1 MLPFGINLWTLL
13 LILMGTILICCLI
26 GLLLGGLTRL
36 LPTRSNN
43 ALDKERLQSTK
54 WARWKTV
61 RADLADDPEPDPRR
75 LWIGQLDGHDLA
87 NPPLRSAMVMAP
99 SGAGK
104 TPRFVVRTVLRHHG
118 PAVVTSVKGDLL
130 ELTRTHREKTGPVW
144 VFDPSGTL
152 GQTTWSPLTHITT
165 WADALDAARWI
176 QESSKADAT
185 GGVKNSEF
193 WDAQARFLLAP
204 LMFLAARNQRHMGD
218 VANLMVGGRANEDFV
233 ASELD
238 KLGEKQA
245 CTYWGRFA
253 ELVDETK
260 SSILATAATVLEG
273 WTHPRIAAMVNVFAN
288 DPNLLDLDKMITA
301 NGTLYLVSPATE
313 QSRFTPIY
321 ECLVNAITMRIE
333 QHYMERGSIALDPP
347 LLLALDEAA
356 NIAPL
361 RRLDYLASAG
371 AGQGILLVSVW
382 QDEGQI
388 VSIYNRDKA
397 RTIMSNHYTK
407 IYLPGISDHET
418 LVHLSDQ
425 IGQDSMRQTSHSSHK
440 DGSSTTT
447 SWAEKPVA
455 PAWWLRQMLKDQAI
469 IIAGHHPPILGK
481 LPAWFE
487 DDTLRAQIPTD
498 VAERFDKAH
507 SRQATTKRRKR

>member
-1 MLPFGINLWTLL
+1 MLPFGLTLWSLL
-13 LILMGTILICCLI
+13 LILLGIIIVASLL
-26 GLLLGGLTRL
+26 GLLLGQVM
-36 LPTRSNN
+36 PSSRSST
-43 ALDKERLQSTK
+43 ALDSERLNSNK
-54 WARWKTV
+54 WGRWKTV
-61 RADLADDPEPDPRR
+61 RKDLGDDPEPDPRR
-75 LWIGQLDGHDLA
+75 LWIGQLEGHDLA
-87 NPPLRSAMVMAP
+87 NPPLRSVMVMAP

-104 TPRFVVRTVLRHHG
+104 TPRYVVRAVLRHHG

-130 ELTRTHREKTGPVW
+130 ELTRAHREQQGPVW

-152 GQTTWSPLTHITT
+152 GQATWSPLAHITT

-185 GGVKNSEF
+185 GGLKNSEF

-204 LMFLAARNQRHMGD
+204 LMFLAAKNGRHMGD
-218 VANLMVGGRANEDFV
+218 VANLVVGGRANEDFV
-233 ASELD
+233 THELD
-238 KLGEKQA
+238 QLEETQA
-245 CTYWGRFA
+245 STYWARFV
-253 ELVDETK
+253 ELVHETK
-260 SSILATAATVLEG
+260 SSVLATAATILEG
-273 WTHPRIAAMVNVFAN
+273 WTHPRIAAAVNVFAD
-288 DPNLLDLDKMITA
+288 DPNLLNLDELLST

-321 ECLVNAITMRIE
+321 ECLVNAITMRVE
-333 QHYMERGSIALDPP
+333 HRYMERGSIALDPP
-347 LLLALDEAA
+347 ILLALDEAA

-388 VSIYNRDKA
+388 ESIYNRAKA
-397 RTIMSNHYTK
+397 RTIISNHYTK
-407 IYLPGISDHET
+407 VYLPGISDHET

-425 IGQDSMRQTSHSSHK
+425 IGQDLMKQTSHSAHK

-447 SWAEKPVA
+447 SWVEKPVA
-455 PAWWLRQMLKDQAI
+455 PAWWLRQLPQDQAI
-469 IIAGHHPPILGK
+469 ILAGRHSPILGR

-487 DDTLRAQIPTD
+487 DDALRALIPTD

-507 SRQATTKRRKR
+507 SRLPATKGRKR

>member
-13 LILMGTILICCLI
+13 L
-26 GLLLGGLTRL
+26 GLFGIIVVAILLGLVIGYVIPSRH
-36 LPTRSNN
+36 RSNH
-43 ALDKERLQSTK
+43 ALDSERLSSSK
-54 WARWKTV
+54 WAQW
-61 RADLADDPEPDPRR
+61 RAIRKDLGDDPDPDPRR

-104 TPRFVVRTVLRHHG
+104 TPRYVVRTVLRHHG

-130 ELTRTHREKTGPVW
+130 ELTRAQREDNGPVW
-144 VFDPSGTL
+144 VFDPSGSL
-152 GQTTWSPLTHITT
+152 GQATWSPLAYITT
-165 WADALDAARWI
+165 WADAIDAARWI

-204 LMFLAARNQRHMGD
+204 LMFLAAQNGRHMGD
-218 VANLMVGGRANEDFV
+218 VANLVVGGHANEDFV
-233 ASELD
+233 TREL
-238 KLGEKQA
+238 KQLGEEQA
-245 CTYWGRFA
+245 ITYWARFV
-253 ELVDETK
+253 ELVHETK
-260 SSILATAATVLEG
+260 SSVLATAATILEG
-273 WTHPRIAAMVNVFAN
+273 WTHPRIAAAVNVFAD
-288 DPNLLDLDKMITA
+288 DPGLLDLDELIKA

-321 ECLVNAITMRIE
+321 ECLVNAITMRVE
-333 QHYMERGSIALDPP
+333 RQYMQQGSVALDPP

-371 AGQGILLVSVW
+371 AGQGMLLVSVW

-388 VSIYNRDKA
+388 VSIYGSAKA
-397 RTIMSNHYTK
+397 RTIISNHYTK

-425 IGQDSMRQTSHSSHK
+425 IGQDSMKQTSHSENK

-447 SWAEKPVA
+447 SWVEKPVA
-455 PAWWLRQMLKDQAI
+455 PAWWLRQLHRNQAI
-469 IIAGHHPPILGK
+469 IIAGHHPPILGC

-487 DDTLRAQIPTD
+487 DKKLRAQIPSD

-507 SRQATTKRRKR
+507 SRLPSTKRRKR